1 MRSLKEP
8 NIYGFKTFFFLNI
21 KRKIILGESVKT
33 GALEEKM
40 GELSN
45 QFELSALHTRYV
57 KNIWFYEKHINVSQW
72 R

>member
-1 MRSLKEP
+1 MSTYEIAERTKYLWIYTKFNFMDLKL
-8 NIYGFKTFFFLNI
+8 FFFLNI

-45 QFELSALHTRYV
+45 
-57 KNIWFYEKHINVSQW
+57 
-72 R
+72 